1 MTKAQEVFT
10 PNADGIRSFVVPCPA
25 ANTAYRLPECS
36 VPDDMPLVIKAYP
49 TNAGMIFVGE
59 SASAA
64 INPNQ
69 SYPLLPNE
77 AVAYRVKNADAIYI
91 SANTAGDS
99 VVCTVEQS
107 LGY

>member
-1 MTKAQEVFT
+1 MAQGVII
-10 PNADGIRSFVVPCPA
+10 PNADAIRSFVVPCPA
-25 ANTAYRLPECS
+25 AQTPYRLPECS
-36 VPDDMPLVIKAYP
+36 VPDDMPLVVKAYP
-49 TNAGMIFVGE
+49 TNVGMIFVGE

-64 INPNQ
+64 VNPNQ

-77 AVAYRVKNADAIYI
+77 AIAYRIKNANAIYI
-91 SANTAGDS
+91 SAALAGDS